1 MKKLFFPLL
10 SILLFVACSN
20 DYFHF
25 GKEKVHV
32 VLPDF
37 TLEFDETC
45 PQLSGWHVEIY
56 SESEI
61 REFFTRDSGFDIYVE
76 KNEVGCVLAT
86 PIVKNFAG
94 EDVIFFKPAGN
105 LICEIDFALGN
116 ELILDWYKGYCAYLV
131 KVFFDETD
139 LENGH
144 NEETWNVLACF
155 NWFKMIDVMEERVL
169 DCEIK
174 GCFYNPWVIAP
185 ETVTRQIAL
194 HSFRASHLTMKQY
207 FELENLCDNK
217 IYSSFVPENKNIKK
231 NHKILIKQSEVN
243 LISDYNLD
251 SIIVTGTSVKYK
263 IKYAGMP
270 QYIIGY
276 E

>member
-1 MKKLFFPLL
+1 MKKLFFLL
-10 SILLFVACSN
+10 LGIGLFVACSN
-20 DYFHF
+20 TYFQC

-37 TLEFDETC
+37 ADGFEDEC
-45 PQLSGWHVEIY
+45 PCLSGWHVEIY
-56 SESEI
+56 SESEV

-76 KNEVGCVLAT
+76 RNEAGCVLAT
-86 PIVKNFAG
+86 PIVKNFNG
-94 EDVIFFKPAGN
+94 DDVVFFKPAGN
-105 LICEIDFALGN
+105 VFCEIDLGLGN
-116 ELILDWYKGYCAYLV
+116 DLILDWYKGYCASV
-131 KVFFDETD
+131 MKVFFNETNVD
-139 LENGH
+139 DDVRG
-144 NEETWNVLACF
+144 TWDVLACF
-155 NWFKMIDVMEERVL
+155 NWFKMFDVMEERIL
-169 DCEIK
+169 DCEKK
-174 GCFYNPWVIAP
+174 GCFYNPWLIAP

-207 FELENLCDNK
+207 FEIEKLNDNK
-217 IYSSFVPENKNIKK
+217 IYSSFVPENKIIKK

-251 SIIVTGTSVKYK
+251 SIIVTGIATKYK